1 MKLILENWRKYLK
14 EETEA
19 SASDV
24 DELASL
30 LVEEGV
36 EKLVA
41 GGIAT
46 AFATYPKLIGEF
58 IWFIKNAPRRL
69 KAKFFEG
76 VGFIILSKAPQRAAV
91 LYLGA
96 TLGVAVFWAFLLE
109 QGAEVLIPIL
119 IDKLLPGKFKTDAL
133 KRLREA
139 EELLRKGE
147 LSLDKDAWNS
157 LAADFLIAYRFNPH
171 VFDHFKELHQAV
183 TKNSSL
189 SGAFWKILI
198 RGFIPSERFGD

>member
-1 MKLILENWRKYLK
+1 MKLILENWRKFLT

-19 SASDV
+19 PTSDV

-30 LVEEGV
+30 LAEEGV

-41 GGIAT
+41 GGISA

-69 KAKFFEG
+69 KAKFFKG
-76 VGFIILSKAPQRAAV
+76 AGFIILSKATSRAAV

-96 TLGVAVFWAFLLE
+96 TLGTAVFWAFLLYE
-109 QGAEVLIPIL
+109 GAEVLIPIL
-119 IDKLLPGKFKTDAL
+119 IDKLLPGKFKTDAI

-139 EELLRKGE
+139 EELLRKDK
-147 LSLDKDAWNS
+147 LNLDKDGWNS
-157 LAADFLIAYRFNPH
+157 LSADFLIAYGFNPH

-189 SGAFWKILI
+189 SGAFWKMLI